1 MRYKKVDYGE
11 CKRFYMNDV
20 YRLKLLRDTLN
31 DVGSKEI
38 TMRFV
43 IEYLIS
49 KIDRIFIG
57 LGAGGEDK

>member
-1 MRYKKVDYGE
+1 
-11 CKRFYMNDV
+11 MNDV

-31 DVGSKEI
+31 NVGSKGI

-49 KIDRIFIG
+49 KIDRIFTG